1 MNSSARICI
10 GCLLFL
16 FIVSACSKPTEN
28 SVNQQASSNTK
39 SPVPQRITSESVVK
53 VSAEPVAI
61 AIGKSADAVVRLT
74 IQSGYHV
81 NANPPTYP
89 YLKPTQLD
97 VTPSDGFSTMFV
109 TYPSPLTKQF
119 AFADKPLAVYEGE
132 IEIKAT
138 IKAETAARKGDH
150 SVAAQLRV
158 QACDDQVCYPPGQV
172 ELRIPVM
179 VK

>member
-1 MNSSARICI
+1 MNPSARIGI

-16 FIVSACSKPTEN
+16 FIVSACSKSTEN
-28 SVNQQASSNTK
+28 SVNQPASSNTQ
-39 SPVPQRITSESVVK
+39 SPAPQRITSESVVK

-61 AIGKSADAVVRLT
+61 AIGKSTDAVVRLT

-81 NANPPTYP
+81 NANPPTYS
-89 YLKPTQLD
+89 YLNATQLY
-97 VTPSDGFSTMFV
+97 VTTGDGISATSFS
-109 TYPSPLTKQF
+109 YPSPLTKKF

-132 IEIKAT
+132 TEIKAT
-138 IKAETAARKGDH
+138 IKADTAASKGEH

-158 QACDDQVCYPPGQV
+158 QACDDQVCYPPGLV
-172 ELRIPVM
+172 ELRIPVT